1 MARVVFDRG
10 PGKLG
15 QLQPGEKL
23 QVVLERLLV
32 GANFEHSG
40 GANFDSTNQPK
51 NFAVFLAK
59 PSNAARPLRGRIT
72 IIGGLIIVR
81 HRWSW
86 HRRGFRA
93 NLNSQWVVS
102 GISSP
107 NFNSPQTPQL
117 SSLIS
122 SRLSR

>member
-1 MARVVFDRG
+1 MARVVFDPG

-15 QLQPGEKL
+15 HCRRVKNC
-23 QVVLERLLV
+23 RLCWNGYWS

-40 GANFDSTNQPK
+40 KQISTRPIQPK

-86 HRRGFRA
+86 YRRGFRA

-107 NFNSPQTPQL
+107 NFNSPQTPRL